1 MAEGVI
7 EEEEEEEEDVEVV
20 EKAESVLRTL
30 NDLTRSVVTD
40 CSFLAL
46 AATPVAPI
54 EVLLAMS
61 SRLGMLMVPIIAAAV
76 VNDAVIF

>member
-1 MAEGVI
+1 MI
-7 EEEEEEEEDVEVV
+7 EEEEEEDEDEDADVA
-20 EKAESVLRTL
+20 EKAEESVLRTL

-54 EVLLAMS
+54 EVLLAIS
-61 SRLGMLMVPIIAAAV
+61 SRLGMLIVPINAAAV